1 MERISTE
8 WIGASEALG
17 KALPPPDTPAQMDS
31 TLTASREQALP
42 TKRPLAISNW
52 LLAVAALVFLMV
64 VVGGITRLTESGL
77 SITEWK
83 PVSGAIPPMS
93 HSDWQHAFD
102 LYKQTPEYLEI
113 NGPAGMT
120 LAQFKFIFFWEWFH
134 RLIGRL
140 IGVAFAVP
148 LLWFAAK
155 RAIPEGYGWK
165 LVGLLILGGMQ
176 GLLGWYMVMS
186 GLVDRT
192 DVSHFRLS
200 AHLLLAFA
208 IMSALIWVA
217 LDLRLLART
226 GEDRPARF
234 TGAAFATIAVLFIQ
248 LLFGAWVAGLNA
260 GQVASDWP
268 LMQGRIF
275 PEGVDWSN
283 GAFFA
288 LTHDPFLIHFIH
300 RWWAWVVVA
309 ALVIFARL
317 IRRIEGG
324 RPASVAIHS
333 AFGTQILLGILTVL
347 TGVAI
352 WLAALHQAVGALVVA
367 STVWGAHV
375 LGRRGR

>member
-1 MERISTE
+1 MSHMR
-8 WIGASEALG
+8 GR
-17 KALPPPDTPAQMDS
+17 MDS
-31 TLTASREQALP
+31 TLSLP
-42 TKRPLAISNW
+42 TERLAPARRPLAIANW

-83 PVSGAIPPMS
+83 PVSGAIPPLTQA
-93 HSDWQHAFD
+93 DWSHAFG
-102 LYKQTPEYLEI
+102 LYRQTPEYREI

-120 LAQFKFIFFWEWFH
+120 LAQFKYIFFWEWLH

-140 IGVAFAVP
+140 IGLAFAVP

-155 RAIPEGYGWK
+155 RAIPQGYGWK
-165 LVGLLILGGMQ
+165 LVGLLILGGLQ
-176 GLLGWYMVMS
+176 GALGWYMVMS

-208 IMSALIWVA
+208 IMGALIWVA
-217 LDLRLLART
+217 LDLRQLARSN
-226 GEDRPARF
+226 EDRPSRL
-234 TGAAFATIAVLFIQ
+234 TGAAIATFAILFVQ
-248 LLFGAWVAGLNA
+248 LLFGAWVAGLDA

-268 LMQGRIF
+268 AMQGRFF
-275 PEGVDWSN
+275 PDGVDWSN

-288 LTHDPFLIHFIH
+288 LTHDPFLIHFVH
-300 RWWAWVVVA
+300 RWWAWVTVA

-317 IRRIEGG
+317 IRNRPAG
-324 RPASVAIHS
+324 RPASIAIHS
-333 AFGTQILLGILTVL
+333 AFGTQIVIGIATVL

-352 WLAALHQAVGALVVA
+352 WLAVLHQAVGALVVA
-367 STVWGAHV
+367 TTVWGAHV
-375 LGRRGR
+375 LGRRRA

>member
-1 MERISTE
+1 V
-8 WIGASEALG
+8 WIGVSEALG
-17 KALPPPDTPAQMDS
+17 KALSPTDTPAQMDS
-31 TLTASREQALP
+31 TLTAPREQALP

-52 LLAVAALVFLMV
+52 LLAVASLVLLMV

-83 PVSGAIPPMS
+83 PVSGAIPPLS
-93 HSDWQHAFD
+93 NSDWQHAFD

-140 IGVAFAVP
+140 IGVAFAIP

-155 RAIPEGYGWK
+155 RAIPQGYGLK
-165 LVGLLILGGMQ
+165 LVGLFVLGGMQ
-176 GLLGWYMVMS
+176 GVLGWYMVMS

-217 LDLRLLART
+217 LDLRMLART
-226 GEDRPARF
+226 GENRPARF

-268 LMQGRIF
+268 LMQGRVF
-275 PEGVDWSN
+275 PEGVEWSK

-317 IRRIEGG
+317 IKPREGG
-324 RPASVAIHS
+324 RSASIAIHS

-375 LGRRGR
+375 LGRRGK